1 MPGGF
6 YAGAFSHQGQETPQS
21 PSIVNREEHQQ
32 ILEKV
37 TNVLPDINKLLA
49 HYQETQ
55 GQLSA
60 RELMVKQTDLERAE
74 QIAQLRLELD
84 AKKEEY
90 DKLIERLV
98 GENYKCKLEI
108 EEKSARIA
116 ALEEATVE
124 QGPSKEEF
132 ESMKARLADAIS
144 TASAAHLAKED
155 VLAEK
160 LKLESISA
168 EKREQH
174 KLDLE
179 QLGREHVSH
188 LETQTIEHDKAASKH
203 KTVLAN
209 VQLELADLI
218 TKHSAVKKDFE
229 VSRKTVIA
237 LEQRL
242 EVTMESQQAAF
253 AAHESELA
261 EKAKEVDKLRNEHRQ
276 QMGCQY
282 DSLTSSQQ
290 QEIQRLHEAHN
301 QRLNEMALA
310 HDSDVA
316 KLSEEHTTRLTTLQA
331 ELESQIKASSKL
343 QTEHEQVKAK
353 HNMLAGAMLSW
364 KQRHEQ
370 WQSENDKLNKL
381 METLGETSR
390 DRPDE
395 G

>member
-6 YAGAFSHQGQETPQS
+6 YAAAFSHPGQETPQS
-21 PSIVNREEHQQ
+21 RSTANREEHQQ

-60 RELMVKQTDLERAE
+60 RDLMVKQADAMRAE
-74 QIAQLRLELD
+74 EIARLRLELD
-84 AKKEEY
+84 AKKGEY

-116 ALEEATVE
+116 ALEEAVME
-124 QGPSKEEF
+124 RSPPKEEL
-132 ESMKARLADAIS
+132 EAMKARHDEAIS
-144 TASAAHLAKED
+144 TADAARLAKED
-155 VLAEK
+155 MLAEK
-160 LKLESISA
+160 LRLESISA

-179 QLGREHVSH
+179 KLKRDHGSH
-188 LETQTIEHDKAASKH
+188 LEAQAIEHNKAASEH
-203 KTVLAN
+203 KTVLAK
-209 VQLELADLI
+209 VQLELANLI
-218 TKHSAVKKDFE
+218 TKHSAVNKKFE
-229 VSRKTVIA
+229 ASRETVIA

-242 EVTMESQQAAF
+242 EITTEDQQAAF

-261 EKAKEVDKLRNEHRQ
+261 RKAKEAEELRNQHRQ
-276 QMGCQY
+276 EMESQL
-282 DSLTSSQQ
+282 DSLTSSRQ
-290 QEIQRLHEAHN
+290 QEIQALHEAQD
-301 QRLNEMALA
+301 QRLKEMALT
-310 HDSDVA
+310 HDSNVA
-316 KLSEEHTTRLTTLQA
+316 KLSEEHTTLLTTLQA
-331 ELESQIKASSKL
+331 ELEAHINAFSKL
-343 QTEHEQVKAK
+343 QTEHEQMKNK

-364 KQRHEQ
+364 KKRHEE

-381 METLGETSR
+381 MEALGDTTK
-390 DRPDE
+390 DRPGE
-395 G
+395 A